1 LAEWQ
6 PSTQAET
13 ALRDALRAGDQDRY
27 FHILAQLELLLPV
40 PPEGATQG
48 SGGWGTWTADHRTH
62 VLAFTSA
69 EAMYACLAQNAG
81 SARAVPYLRLAEQ
94 WPNHEWWLAVNPG
107 LPIEGYLPAWFID
120 QLAQEVRTDPIRQE
134 PARLPAGDP
143 RGPQPA
149 GPQPGGF
156 QPGGPQPNGIQPGA
170 LQPGGQAAQQNG
182 TAPRSRAER
191 LEALF
196 RAQAGA
202 AEPPTR
208 TPTAGAV
215 AAAAA
220 AGRAAAAQA
229 AANAAVSGYQP
240 AQAPPSPP
248 LAPPPLATPPP
259 APAPTPP
266 PPAPAPP
273 VPQSTQ
279 RPPANGTPLLEL
291 ESAARPAGGRHAN
304 TFVPANEVE
313 RQLFDAADA
322 DNTDLFLSTLLL
334 AQVFVP
340 VAATARSVLRPSDP
354 AFGWQTQLIDGQPYV
369 VVYTSAERAGAQV
382 TQCVR
387 VRFIQLISAWPD
399 ETWSFAVNPGTPVG
413 ATLPGDQVVT
423 LANWAGRM
431 GLSSEETAE
440 IRSAVPAVSP
450 KAAPP
455 TVMQKPISPSQ
466 IGFYLERGYDRVS
479 GFVHRA
485 HEVGQLKT
493 PDQMRIA
500 LGLTWQGTPF
510 EEEAD
515 EVFILRWSAYRP
527 SLYRIPYGGQNEA
540 AMKAMEGWVIERAPF
555 RGNGFAPGE
564 SSTVIAEFKVDSARL
579 PHGARL
585 LRLGADGVE
594 EIIAVLDADG
604 PRWLRV
610 GEYPRKPAAPRELG
624 AGEGRPSVDG
634 TIEGEL
640 VGEGE

>member
-1 LAEWQ
+1 MAEWQ
-6 PSTQAET
+6 PSTQAEA

-27 FHILAQLELLLPV
+27 FHILSQLELLLPV
-40 PPEGATQG
+40 PPEGTAQG
-48 SGGWGTWTADHRTH
+48 TGGWGTWTADRRTH
-62 VLAFTSA
+62 VLAFTSY

-81 SARAVPYLRLAEQ
+81 SARTVPYLRLAEQ

-107 LPIEGYLPAWFID
+107 LPIEGYLPAWFIA
-120 QLAQEVRTDPIRQE
+120 QLAQQIRAELSRPE
-134 PARLPAGDP
+134 PPRLPP
-143 RGPQPA
+143 
-149 GPQPGGF
+149 
-156 QPGGPQPNGIQPGA
+156 PGA
-170 LQPGGQAAQQNG
+170 MRESRPPAMDPGTRNGAQ
-182 TAPRSRAER
+182 PRSRAER
-191 LEALF
+191 LEALA

-202 AEPPTR
+202 T
-208 TPTAGAV
+208 
-215 AAAAA
+215 
-220 AGRAAAAQA
+220 
-229 AANAAVSGYQP
+229 GY
-240 AQAPPSPP
+240 APS
-248 LAPPPLATPPP
+248 TPPAVNQP
-259 APAPTPP
+259 PMPPPP
-266 PPAPAPP
+266 PPAAVPPP
-273 VPQSTQ
+273 VGPPPKAEPRQST
-279 RPPANGTPLLEL
+279 GTPLLEL
-291 ESAARPAGGRHAN
+291 ESAGRPAGGRHADA
-304 TFVPANEVE
+304 FIPANEVE
-313 RQLFDAADA
+313 RQLFDAAEV

-334 AQVFVP
+334 AQVLVP
-340 VAATARSVLRPSDP
+340 VAPSASHVLRPSDP
-354 AFGWQTQLIDGQPYV
+354 NFGWQTQQIDGQPYV
-369 VVYTSAERAGAQV
+369 VVFTSTERAGGQAG
-382 TQCVR
+382 QCVR
-387 VRFIQLISAWPD
+387 VRFIQLISSWPD

-431 GLSSEETAE
+431 GLSSEETSE
-440 IRSAVPAVSP
+440 IRSSVPAVSP

-493 PDQMRIA
+493 PDQMRQA

-527 SLYRIPYGGQNEA
+527 SLYRIPYGGQTEA
-540 AMKAMEGWVIERAPF
+540 AMKAMEGWVIERPPF

-610 GEYPRKPAAPRELG
+610 GEYPRKPAPTPEIG
-624 AGEGRPSVDG
+624 GGEGRPSVEG
-634 TIEGEL
+634 TVEGTVEGEL
-640 VGEGE
+640 VGEEEES

>member
-27 FHILAQLELLLPV
+27 FHILSQLELLLPV
-40 PPEGATQG
+40 PPEGAAQG
-48 SGGWGTWTADHRTH
+48 TGGWGTWTADRRTH
-62 VLAFTSA
+62 VLAFTSY

-81 SARAVPYLRLAEQ
+81 TARTVPYLRLAEQ

-107 LPIEGYLPAWFID
+107 LPIEGYLPAWFIA
-120 QLAQEVRTDPIRQE
+120 QLAQQIRAELSRPE
-134 PARLPAGDP
+134 PPRMPGGDP
-143 RGPQPA
+143 REARPQEPQARPA
-149 GPQPGGF
+149 APGVDPRGR
-156 QPGGPQPNGIQPGA
+156 NGS
-170 LQPGGQAAQQNG
+170 
-182 TAPRSRAER
+182 TPRSRAER
-191 LEALF
+191 LEALA

-202 AEPPTR
+202 GEPTR
-208 TPTAGAV
+208 TLPG
-215 AAAAA
+215 
-220 AGRAAAAQA
+220 
-229 AANAAVSGYQP
+229 P
-240 AQAPPSPP
+240 AQSVPGY
-248 LAPPPLATPPP
+248 APPPVPPLIP
-259 APAPTPP
+259 PGPPTPP
-266 PPAPAPP
+266 GPANPPPMNPGLMNPGTVSPPPVNAPP
-273 VPQSTQ
+273 VSPPPEA
-279 RPPANGTPLLEL
+279 REPRPANGTPLLEL
-291 ESAARPAGGRHAN
+291 ESASRPAGGRHADA
-304 TFVPANEVE
+304 FAPANEVE
-313 RQLFDAADA
+313 RQLFDAAEV

-334 AQVFVP
+334 AQVLVP
-340 VAATARSVLRPSDP
+340 VSATARSVLRPSDP
-354 AFGWQTQLIDGQPYV
+354 NFGWQTQQIDGQPYV
-369 VVYTSAERAGAQV
+369 VVYTSTERAGGQAAQ
-382 TQCVR
+382 CLR

-431 GLSSEETAE
+431 GLSSEETSE
-440 IRSAVPAVSP
+440 IRSSVPAVSP

-493 PDQMRIA
+493 PDQMRQA
-500 LGLTWQGTPF
+500 LGLTWQGSPF
-510 EEEAD
+510 EEDAD
-515 EVFILRWSAYRP
+515 EIFILRWSAYRP
-527 SLYRIPYGGQNEA
+527 SLYRIPYGGQTEA
-540 AMKAMEGWVIERAPF
+540 AMKAMEGWVIERPPF

-610 GEYPRKPAAPRELG
+610 GEYPRKPTPTPEIG
-624 AGEGRPSVDG
+624 GGEGRPAVEG

-640 VGEGE
+640 VGEDE

>member
-1 LAEWQ
+1 MAEWQ
-6 PSTQAET
+6 PSTQAEV

-27 FHILAQLELLLPV
+27 FHILSQLELLLPV
-40 PPEGATQG
+40 PPEGTAQG
-48 SGGWGTWTADHRTH
+48 TGGWGTWTADRRTH
-62 VLAFTSA
+62 VLAFTSY

-81 SARAVPYLRLAEQ
+81 SARTVPYLRLAEQ

-107 LPIEGYLPAWFID
+107 LPIEGYLPAWFIA
-120 QLAQEVRTDPIRQE
+120 QLAQQIRAELSRPEPPRMPPPGPVRESRPPGIDSG
-134 PARLPAGDP
+134 AR
-143 RGPQPA
+143 
-149 GPQPGGF
+149 
-156 QPGGPQPNGIQPGA
+156 NG
-170 LQPGGQAAQQNG
+170 AQ
-182 TAPRSRAER
+182 PRSRAER
-191 LEALF
+191 LEALT

-202 AEPPTR
+202 T
-208 TPTAGAV
+208 
-215 AAAAA
+215 
-220 AGRAAAAQA
+220 
-229 AANAAVSGYQP
+229 GYTS
-240 AQAPPSPP
+240 APPAVNAPSAVQQPP
-248 LAPPPLATPPP
+248 MVNQPPAVNQPPPPYQAPPPLPSVPPSSPTNPSTSNPPPTNTPP
-259 APAPTPP
+259 APPP
-266 PPAPAPP
+266 KPE
-273 VPQSTQ
+273 Q
-279 RPPANGTPLLEL
+279 RQTGGTPLLEL
-291 ESAARPAGGRHAN
+291 ESASRPAGGRHADA
-304 TFVPANEVE
+304 FIPANEVE
-313 RQLFDAADA
+313 RQLFDAAEV

-334 AQVFVP
+334 AQVLVP
-340 VAATARSVLRPSDP
+340 VAASAQSVLRPSDP
-354 AFGWQTQLIDGQPYV
+354 AFGWQTQQIDGQPYV
-369 VVYTSAERAGAQV
+369 VVFTSTERAGGQAA
-382 TQCVR
+382 QCVR

-423 LANWAGRM
+423 LASWAGRM
-431 GLSSEETAE
+431 GLSSEETSE
-440 IRSAVPAVSP
+440 IRSSVPAVSP

-493 PDQMRIA
+493 PDQMRQA

-510 EEEAD
+510 EEDAD
-515 EVFILRWSAYRP
+515 EIFILRWSAYRP
-527 SLYRIPYGGQNEA
+527 SLYRIPYGGQTEA
-540 AMKAMEGWVIERAPF
+540 AMRAMEGWVIERPPF

-610 GEYPRKPAAPRELG
+610 GEYPRKPTPAPDTAG
-624 AGEGRPSVDG
+624 GEGRPAVEG

-640 VGEGE
+640 VGEDEIT